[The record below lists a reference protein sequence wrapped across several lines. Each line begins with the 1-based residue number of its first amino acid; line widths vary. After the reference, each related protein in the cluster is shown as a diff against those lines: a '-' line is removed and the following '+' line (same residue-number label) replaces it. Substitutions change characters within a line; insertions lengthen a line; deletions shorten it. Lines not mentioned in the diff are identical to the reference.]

1 MCSRFLSRE
10 CALATDAAGAAGAGA
25 VAMSRTAEDARKR
38 ARDIRD
44 EALAKHA
51 ERDRASLVAVRDEL
65 AALKT
70 MVAGQQEQL
79 ARLTGM
85 IAELTAGFAPN
96 DVQGRTNPSTPRP
109 LSAGKRAAL
118 ERIRELREQDLS
130 FSRICDIFQA
140 EGFPTLSGQGHWSKG
155 TLWNLWKNH
164 AHQLD
169 MSRP

>member
-1 MCSRFLSRE
+1 
-10 CALATDAAGAAGAGA
+10 
-25 VAMSRTAEDARKR
+25 MSRTAEDARKR

-44 EALAKHA
+44 EALARHA

-85 IAELTAGFAPN
+85 IAELTAGLAPSHAH
-96 DVQGRTNPSTPRP
+96 GSANPSTPRP
-109 LSAGKRAAL
+109 LSARKRAAL
-118 ERIRELREQDLS
+118 ERIRELRAQDHS
-130 FSRICDIFQA
+130 FARITEIFQA
-140 EGFPTLSGQGHWSKG
+140 EGVPTLSGQGQWSKG

-164 AHQLD
+164 AHQLPVND
-169 MSRP
+169 LGRGLE

>member
-1 MCSRFLSRE
+1 L
-10 CALATDAAGAAGAGA
+10 AAGLVAPSDA
-25 VAMSRTAEDARKR
+25 AMSRTAEDARKR

-51 ERDRASLVAVRDEL
+51 ERDRASLLIVHEDL

-79 ARLTGM
+79 VRLTGM
-85 IAELTAGFAPN
+85 IAELTSALVPEDARGIQAPSN
-96 DVQGRTNPSTPRP
+96 PRP
-109 LSAGKRAAL
+109 LSARKRAAL

-130 FSRICDIFQA
+130 FSRISEIFQA
-140 EGFPTLSGQGHWSKG
+140 EGLPTLSGQGQWSKG

-164 AHQLD
+164 AHQLNS
-169 MSRP
+169 SRS

>member
-1 MCSRFLSRE
+1 M
-10 CALATDAAGAAGAGA
+10 AADAAGSGTAS
-25 VAMSRTAEDARKR
+25 VSRTAEDARKR

-85 IAELTAGFAPN
+85 IAELTAEI
-96 DVQGRTNPSTPRP
+96 GR
-109 LSAGKRAAL
+109 
-118 ERIRELREQDLS
+118 
-130 FSRICDIFQA
+130 
-140 EGFPTLSGQGHWSKG
+140 
-155 TLWNLWKNH
+155 
-164 AHQLD
+164 AHV
-169 MSRP
+169 

>member
-1 MCSRFLSRE
+1 MNRP
-10 CALATDAAGAAGAGA
+10 
-25 VAMSRTAEDARKR
+25 AEDARKR

-44 EALAKHA
+44 EALARHA
-51 ERDRASLVAVRDEL
+51 ERDRASLAALRSEL
-65 AALKT
+65 AELKD
-70 MVAGQQEQL
+70 MIAGQQEQL

-85 IAELTAGFAPN
+85 IAEVTAGFAPN
-96 DVQGRTNPSTPRP
+96 HAQSGANPSTPRP
-109 LSAGKRAAL
+109 LSARKRAAL

-140 EGFPTLSGQGHWSKG
+140 EGFPTLSGQGLWSKG

-169 MSRP
+169 SPPRD

>member
-1 MCSRFLSRE
+1 
-10 CALATDAAGAAGAGA
+10 
-25 VAMSRTAEDARKR
+25 
-38 ARDIRD
+38 
-44 EALAKHA
+44 
-51 ERDRASLVAVRDEL
+51 
-65 AALKT
+65 

-96 DVQGRTNPSTPRP
+96 HAQSSANPSTPRP
-109 LSAGKRAAL
+109 LSARKRAAL

-130 FSRICDIFQA
+130 FSRICDIFQG

-164 AHQLD
+164 AHQLPAKD
-169 MSRP
+169 LGRVLE

>member
-1 MCSRFLSRE
+1 LSRE

-25 VAMSRTAEDARKR
+25 VAMSQTAEDARKR

-51 ERDRASLVAVRDEL
+51 ERDRASLLAVRDEL

-79 ARLTGM
+79 ARLIGM
-85 IAELTAGFAPN
+85 IAELSARPAASEGPATIAP
-96 DVQGRTNPSTPRP
+96 SFPRP

-118 ERIRELREQDLS
+118 ERIRDLRARDLS
-130 FSRICDIFQA
+130 FSRICEIFQT
-140 EGFPTLSGQGHWSKG
+140 EGQPTLSGQGQWSKG

-169 MSRP
+169 ASPE

>member
-1 MCSRFLSRE
+1 M
-10 CALATDAAGAAGAGA
+10 AADAAGSGTAS
-25 VAMSRTAEDARKR
+25 VSRTAEDARKR
-38 ARDIRD
+38 AGDIRD

-79 ARLTGM
+79 DRLTCM

-96 DVQGRTNPSTPRP
+96 HAPSSANPSTPRP
-109 LSAGKRAAL
+109 LSARKRAAL

-140 EGFPTLSGQGHWSKG
+140 EGFPTLSGQGLWSKG

-164 AHQLD
+164 AHQLPAND
-169 MSRP
+169 LGRGLE

>member
-1 MCSRFLSRE
+1 MNRP
-10 CALATDAAGAAGAGA
+10 
-25 VAMSRTAEDARKR
+25 AEDARKR

-44 EALAKHA
+44 EALARHA
-51 ERDRASLVAVRDEL
+51 ERDRASLAALRSEL
-65 AALKT
+65 AELKD
-70 MVAGQQEQL
+70 MIAGQQEQL

-85 IAELTAGFAPN
+85 IAEVTAGFAPN
-96 DVQGRTNPSTPRP
+96 HAQGGANPSTPRP
-109 LSAGKRAAL
+109 LSARKRAAL

-140 EGFPTLSGQGHWSKG
+140 DGFPTLSGQGLWSKG

-169 MSRP
+169 SPPRD

>member
-1 MCSRFLSRE
+1 
-10 CALATDAAGAAGAGA
+10 LAAELVGSGAA
-25 VAMSRTAEDARKR
+25 AMSRAAEDARKR

-51 ERDRASLVAVRDEL
+51 ERDRASLVAVRAEL
-65 AALKT
+65 AELKA

-79 ARLTGM
+79 ARLTAM
-85 IAELTAGFAPN
+85 ISELTAALAHP
-96 DVQGRTNPSTPRP
+96 DAQGRANPSTSRP
-109 LSAGKRAAL
+109 LSARKRAAL
-118 ERIRELREQDLS
+118 ERIRELREQDHS

-140 EGFPTLSGQGHWSKG
+140 EGQPTLSGQGQWSKG

-169 MSRP
+169 VLQS

>member
-1 MCSRFLSRE
+1 MNRP
-10 CALATDAAGAAGAGA
+10 
-25 VAMSRTAEDARKR
+25 AEDARKR

-44 EALAKHA
+44 EALARHA
-51 ERDRASLVAVRDEL
+51 ERDRASLAALRSEL
-65 AALKT
+65 AELKA
-70 MVAGQQEQL
+70 MIAGQQEQL

-85 IAELTAGFAPN
+85 IAEVTAGFAPN
-96 DVQGRTNPSTPRP
+96 HAQSSANPSTPRP
-109 LSAGKRAAL
+109 LSARKRAVL

-140 EGFPTLSGQGHWSKG
+140 EGFPTLSGQGLWSKG

-169 MSRP
+169 SPPRD